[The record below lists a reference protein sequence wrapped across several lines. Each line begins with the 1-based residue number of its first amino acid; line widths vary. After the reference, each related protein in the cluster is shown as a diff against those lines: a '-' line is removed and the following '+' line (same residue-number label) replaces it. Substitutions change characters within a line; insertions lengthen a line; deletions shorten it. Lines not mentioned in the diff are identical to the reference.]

1 MVNFTFFVPH
11 IKIHISTKFQVSRSK
26 NAFRI
31 AKTKFPKNFGQKNA
45 SEAFLPLLAL
55 FFERF
60 SKFLFLMIDMG
71 QMHLILKNQ
80 PSSPFRGWDMMGGP
94 NRPPPMPHT
103 TTEGLVGKGLTSHRL
118 DVQFQSLFLDN
129 FKHSHTFAS
138 ILFLKCNLI

>member
-1 MVNFTFFVPH
+1 MVNLTFFVPH
-11 IKIHISTKFQVSRSK
+11 IKIHIFTKFQVSRSK

-80 PSSPFRGWDMMGGP
+80 PSSPFRG
-94 NRPPPMPHT
+94 
-103 TTEGLVGKGLTSHRL
+103 
-118 DVQFQSLFLDN
+118 
-129 FKHSHTFAS
+129 
-138 ILFLKCNLI
+138 

>member
-1 MVNFTFFVPH
+1 MVNLTFFVPH

-31 AKTKFPKNFGQKNA
+31 AKTKFPKNFGQKKA

-80 PSSPFRGWDMMGGP
+80 PSSPFRG
-94 NRPPPMPHT
+94 
-103 TTEGLVGKGLTSHRL
+103 
-118 DVQFQSLFLDN
+118 
-129 FKHSHTFAS
+129 
-138 ILFLKCNLI
+138 

>member
-31 AKTKFPKNFGQKNA
+31 AKTKFPKNFGQKKA

-94 NRPPPMPHT
+94 NRPPPHAT
-103 TTEGLVGKGLTSHRL
+103 HNNRGVGRERVKIVKMHFT
-118 DVQFQSLFLDN
+118 
-129 FKHSHTFAS
+129 
-138 ILFLKCNLI
+138 